1 MGSKRLFLH
10 FLTANLHK
18 NPISGTS
25 SVTIFMHKY
34 LPRYGLLEALSVY
47 GRTGKFKIGSDVQP
61 KKLKNVKLMIFKN
74 QI

>member
-1 MGSKRLFLH
+1 MKKWVPKGFFLH

-34 LPRYGLLEALSVY
+34 LPRYGLLEAPSVY
-47 GRTGKFKIGSDVQP
+47 GPRGKFKIGSDVQP
-61 KKLKNVKLMIFKN
+61 KELKKCQVNDI
-74 QI
+74 